1 MGKMTGITRSL
12 AAFLVLVALATVAF
26 GQGKNK
32 APAERAVSG
41 VVTNDD
47 GQPVPGAIVQMK
59 NMKTLQV
66 RSFIAK
72 EKGEYYFNGLS
83 TDIDYQFTAEWNG
96 KTSATRTLSVFDSHP
111 AVVLNL
117 QLK

>member
-1 MGKMTGITRSL
+1 MGRRLFASL
-12 AAFLVLVALATVAF
+12 LVVTALATFAF
-26 GQGKNK
+26 AQGKNK
-32 APAERAVSG
+32 QPAERTVTG
-41 VVTNDD
+41 VVTNEN
-47 GQPVPGAIVQMK
+47 GEPVPGAIVQLK

-83 TDIDYQFTAEWNG
+83 TDVDYEFRAEWNG
-96 KTSATRTLSVFDSHP
+96 KSSNTRTLSSFDSHP
-111 AVVLNL
+111 SVVLNL

>member
-1 MGKMTGITRSL
+1 MGRGTIGKRL
-12 AAFLVLVALATVAF
+12 AAFLLLMALATIGY

-32 APAERAVSG
+32 APAERSVSG
-41 VVTNDD
+41 VVTNDS
-47 GQPVPGAIVQMK
+47 GEPVPGAIVQLK

-66 RSFIAK
+66 RSFIAR

-83 TDIDYQFTAEWNG
+83 TDVDYEFKAEWNG
-96 KTSATRTLSVFDSHP
+96 KSSATRTLSVFDSHP
-111 AVVLNL
+111 SVVFNL